1 MPSFQIRLDTPSSPV
16 VRSAPSSGRRE
27 DLPAM
32 SEAAPR
38 SSEILRPRDA
48 ATLIIVRRGKN
59 GGEVLMGERSAAHVF
74 VPENYVFPGGRV
86 DRSDAFVQ
94 PATPLRPDVLER
106 MSRSATPR
114 RALALDKIGRD
125 HG

>member
-1 MPSFQIRLDTPSSPV
+1 
-16 VRSAPSSGRRE
+16 
-27 DLPAM
+27 M

-59 GGEVLMGERSAAHVF
+59 GGEVLMGERSSAHVF

-94 PATPLRPDVLER
+94 PATPLRQDVLEL

-114 RALALDKIGRD
+114 RARAMAMAAGGAKTRVNSRYIGED
-125 HG
+125 TGTE